1 MIFRQVGLESL
12 HEVIVL
18 FIFLVD
24 MVYINIYITV
34 VTDLIRQPQTCN
46 EARHKPAAAP
56 PYTASI

>member
-18 FIFLVD
+18 FIWVD

-56 PYTASI
+56 PCTASI